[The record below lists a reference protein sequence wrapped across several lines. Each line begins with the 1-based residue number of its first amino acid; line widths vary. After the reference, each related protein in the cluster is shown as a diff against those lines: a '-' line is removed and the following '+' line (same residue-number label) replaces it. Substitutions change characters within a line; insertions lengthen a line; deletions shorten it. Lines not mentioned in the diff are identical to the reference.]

1 MSNKRYIPG
10 LIPWIALLFL
20 LLYMVN
26 TMERM
31 VDHLSLME
39 IRILEIEIEAMDYY
53 EEEEEWFKDWD
64 DMDDEDKQNHLRI
77 ALTTT

>member
-26 TMERM
+26 TMESM

-39 IRILEIEIEAMDYY
+39 IRMLEVEIEAMDYY

-64 DMDDEDKQNHLRI
+64 DMDEEDKQNHLRI

>member
-77 ALTTT
+77 SLTTT